1 MPITN
6 DRRNHG
12 RQKDGQRDSQ
22 DVISGLGSTERQSV
36 SIRNDSDTVFHP
48 DSQGGNQARAWANPG
63 GEATLGGIHRR
74 LKELHQTCLSLI
86 DSQQKQLQTSLHNTK
101 QLTDEINDLET
112 LLAETLEEIPD
123 KE

>member
-12 RQKDGQRDSQ
+12 RQKDGQCDSQ

-36 SIRNDSDTVFHP
+36 STRNDSDTVFHP
-48 DSQGGNQARAWANPG
+48 DSQGGNQARSWANPG

-86 DSQQKQLQTSLHNTK
+86 GSQQKQLETSLHNTK

-112 LLAETLEEIPD
+112 LLAETLEDIPD